1 MPLTVIV
8 GGWFGDEGKGKVSAY
23 LGVKDNPE
31 IAVRT
36 GSINAGHTI
45 VHNGKTWKLRTLPCC
60 FLNRNIR
67 LAIPPGALIRLDVF
81 FKEVEETESRDRVW
95 IDEKTGI
102 IEEKHVKAERESEYL
117 MKTIGSTGQ
126 GVGAAMVDRVLRV
139 LKIAK
144 DMPELRQYVTDV
156 PSRINEALDKGNL
169 VLVEGTQGTY
179 LSLYHG
185 TYPYV
190 TSRDV
195 TVSGILSEIGVG
207 PRKVTDI
214 ILVFKAYVTRVGG
227 GELPGELPR
236 EEAERLGWLE
246 IATVTGRVRRA
257 APFNI
262 ELAKRAVMLN
272 TPTQLAITKLD
283 VLFKEARGK
292 RRWEDLPVEA
302 KKWIENLENELKVP
316 ITLIGTGEE
325 VLDMIDRRKE
335 IFGP

>member
-23 LGVKDNPE
+23 LGIKDNPE

-81 FKEVEETESRDRVW
+81 FKEVEETESKDRVW

-126 GVGAAMVDRVLRV
+126 GVGAAMVDRVLRM

-144 DMPELRQYVTDV
+144 DIPELRQYVTDV
-156 PSRINEALDKGNL
+156 PLRINEVLDKGGL

-214 ILVFKAYVTRVGG
+214 VLVFKAYVTRVGG
-227 GELPGELPR
+227 GELPGELPK

-262 ELAKRAVMLN
+262 ELAKRAIMLN

-292 RRWEDLPVEA
+292 KRWADLPVEA
-302 KKWIENLENELKVP
+302 RKWIEDLENELKVP
-316 ITLIGTGEE
+316 VTLIGTGEE
-325 VLDMIDRRKE
+325 ILDMIDRRRDTL
-335 IFGP
+335 GP